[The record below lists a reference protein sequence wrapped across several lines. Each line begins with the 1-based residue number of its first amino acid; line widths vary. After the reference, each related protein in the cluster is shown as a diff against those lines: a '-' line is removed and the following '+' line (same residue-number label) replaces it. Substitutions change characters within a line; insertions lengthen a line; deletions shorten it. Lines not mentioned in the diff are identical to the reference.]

1 MAAFEFLQWM
11 KNGENTFLRV
21 LTVNKTG
28 TCHNDDDDDG
38 ENDDYDGDDDN
49 DDDDGENDDHDGDDD
64 NDDDNINKNQRKER
78 NLLER
83 CLEQIQNLTSYKRI
97 NI

>member
-28 TCHNDDDDDG
+28 TCHNDDDDDDG

-49 DDDDGENDDHDGDDD
+49 DDN
-64 NDDDNINKNQRKER
+64 NVNKNQRKER

-97 NI
+97 NM